1 MPKIAST
8 IDAIA
13 PKNAI
18 PSIVD
23 AILGDCW
30 THNNESEANSEIKEK
45 KKIYTINEFENN
57 MANPEQIGLIE
68 INKKIIIFIIQNQI
82 LII

>member
-1 MPKIAST
+1 MKNINYDDNKI
-8 IDAIA
+8 
-13 PKNAI
+13 N
-18 PSIVD
+18 VD
-23 AILGDCW
+23 
-30 THNNESEANSEIKEK
+30 NESEANSEIKEK

>member
-1 MPKIAST
+1 LPKIAST

-30 THNNESEANSEIKEK
+30 THNIYINLI
-45 KKIYTINEFENN
+45 KKI
-57 MANPEQIGLIE
+57 L
-68 INKKIIIFIIQNQI
+68 
-82 LII
+82 